1 MSQNID
7 YKKYRYFY
15 DLGIIRMDR
24 KTREIERFIHGKF
37 VVTIFKTD
45 IEKRLNDGFDGI
57 SELRENSPRE
67 IIFLK
72 EQLNI
77 M

>member
-1 MSQNID
+1 MD
-7 YKKYRYFY
+7 KKT
-15 DLGIIRMDR
+15 G
-24 KTREIERFIHGKF
+24 KIERFIHGKF
-37 VVTIFKTD
+37 VETIFKTD

-57 SELRENSPRE
+57 SELREDSPGE

-77 M
+77 MA